1 MNKEQMDAYLSQGNV
16 VQLRKK
22 LSETMEERIEVT
34 EKWMELR
41 KTTQLWG
48 TILTHIGALSQEY
61 VEDEDRANAILLAI
75 NESVGNMRCVE
86 VGE

>member
-1 MNKEQMDAYLSQGNV
+1 MSGLAYYLNRID
-16 VQLRKK
+16 QLNHL
-22 LSETMEERIEVT
+22 LSEKEEERVEVT
-34 EKWMELR
+34 EKWLELR

-48 TILTHIGALSQEY
+48 TILTHVGALSQEY

-86 VGE
+86 VDE